1 MYAAQ
6 IEAYRVAQKET
17 LSGREIEAL
26 ALTNAALKL
35 RKCQVDWDSED
46 RDGKRLNALQINQR
60 IWTIL
65 QGELAKEDNP
75 LPTQLKKDL
84 LTLSLVVDKRTF
96 EVMAF
101 PSPEKLDML
110 IRINL
115 NIAAGLRGNPVE

>member
-1 MYAAQ
+1 VYAAQ
-6 IEAYRVAQKET
+6 IEVYKTAQKENM
-17 LSGREIEAL
+17 SGREIEAL

-46 RDGKRLNALQINQR
+46 REGKRSDALKFNQR
-60 IWTIL
+60 VWSIL
-65 QGELAKEDNP
+65 QGELAKDDNP
-75 LPTQLKKDL
+75 LPVKLKGDL
-84 LTLSLVVDKRTF
+84 LTLSLFVDKRTF

>member
-6 IEAYRVAQKET
+6 LEVYKAAQKESA
-17 LSGREIEAL
+17 SGREIEAL

-35 RKCQVDWDSED
+35 RKCQVDWDFED
-46 RDGKRLNALQINQR
+46 SDGKRSNALKINQR
-60 IWTIL
+60 IWSIL
-65 QGELAKEDNP
+65 QSELAREDNP
-75 LPTQLKKDL
+75 LPSQLKKDL
-84 LTLSLVVDKRTF
+84 LNLSLLVDKRTF
-96 EVMAF
+96 DVMAF

>member
-6 IEAYRVAQKET
+6 IEAYRAAQKET

>member
-1 MYAAQ
+1 VYAAQ
-6 IEAYRVAQKET
+6 IEVYRTAQKET
-17 LSGREIEAL
+17 ASGREIEAL

-35 RKCQVDWDSED
+35 RKCQVYWDTED
-46 RDGKRLNALQINQR
+46 KDGKRSSALKFNQR
-60 IWTIL
+60 MWTVL

-75 LPTQLKKDL
+75 LPAQLKRDL
-84 LTLSLVVDKRTF
+84 LTLSLFIDKRTF

-115 NIAAGLRGNPVE
+115 NLAAGLRGNPVE

>member
-6 IEAYRVAQKET
+6 IEAYRTAQKET

-46 RDGKRLNALQINQR
+46 RDGKRLKALQINQR

>member
-6 IEAYRVAQKET
+6 LEVYKAAQKESA
-17 LSGREIEAL
+17 SGREIEAL

-46 RDGKRLNALQINQR
+46 REGKRSKALKINQR
-60 IWTIL
+60 IWSIL
-65 QGELAKEDNP
+65 QSELAREDNP
-75 LPTQLKKDL
+75 LPNQLKKDL
-84 LTLSLVVDKRTF
+84 LTLSLLVDKRTF
-96 EVMAF
+96 DVMAF

>member
-6 IEAYRVAQKET
+6 IEVYKTAQKENM
-17 LSGREIEAL
+17 SGREIEAL

-46 RDGKRLNALQINQR
+46 REGKRSDALKFNQR
-60 IWTIL
+60 VWSIL
-65 QGELAKEDNP
+65 QGELAKDDNP
-75 LPTQLKKDL
+75 LPVQLKRDL
-84 LTLSLVVDKRTF
+84 LTLSLFVDKRTF

>member
-1 MYAAQ
+1 VYAAQ
-6 IEAYRVAQKET
+6 IEAYRAAQKET

>member
-6 IEAYRVAQKET
+6 IEAYRAAQKET

-46 RDGKRLNALQINQR
+46 RDGKRLKALQINQR

>member
-1 MYAAQ
+1 VYAAQ
-6 IEAYRVAQKET
+6 IEAYRAAQKET

-46 RDGKRLNALQINQR
+46 RDGKRLKALQINQR

>member
-6 IEAYRVAQKET
+6 LEVYKAAQKESA
-17 LSGREIEAL
+17 SGREIEAL

-35 RKCQVDWDSED
+35 RKCQVDWDFED
-46 RDGKRLNALQINQR
+46 RDGKRSSALKSNQR
-60 IWTIL
+60 IWSIL
-65 QGELAKEDNP
+65 QSELAKEDNP

-84 LTLSLVVDKRTF
+84 LTLSLFVDKRTF

>member
-1 MYAAQ
+1 VYAAQ